1 MCACADRCEFGLA
14 FSIMKKQSM
23 NLNLLYDH
31 NPTAFLQNIAKFV
44 QQISDVAD
52 INLFLRQLE

>member
-1 MCACADRCEFGLA
+1 
-14 FSIMKKQSM
+14 MKKQSM